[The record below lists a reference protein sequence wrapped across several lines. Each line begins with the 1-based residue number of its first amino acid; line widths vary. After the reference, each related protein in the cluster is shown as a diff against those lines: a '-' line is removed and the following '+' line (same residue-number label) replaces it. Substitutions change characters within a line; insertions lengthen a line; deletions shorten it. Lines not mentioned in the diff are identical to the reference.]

1 MDKHEIFRSIAA
13 DATKGELAFP
23 TSAQV
28 AMKVVRALDNPDC
41 HIEAA
46 AKLVQAEPLLAA
58 RVVAMGNSAA
68 FNRSGHE
75 ITDVRSAVM
84 RLGFRAVRSLA
95 MALVTRQLAGKPAA
109 PAHQALAAQLWEH
122 TAHVTSLAH
131 VIARRFTHV
140 DSETALFAGIVHEV
154 GGFYMLSRAE
164 AYPGLLEGG
173 FDEWIETGEADVGR
187 AVLKV
192 LGVPEIV
199 VGAVES
205 YWNGYLAI
213 PPVLLGD
220 TLLIAEELAPVA
232 SPLHKLGGVEI
243 GEGMTARMDIT
254 LGQDVLSSIL
264 EESAEEVA
272 SLTRALQF

>member
-154 GGFYMLSRAE
+154 GGFYMLSRADE
-164 AYPGLLEGG
+164 YPGLLEGN

-232 SPLHKLGGVEI
+232 SPLHKLGGVEV